1 MTVDKARFD
10 KEGKYIP
17 DHYLLKIDG
26 FGGVRV
32 SEYAEEKGKVDYFTL
47 SECIRYIHNFECFY
61 RIKDWEYSNLE
72 DMDDVFDWALV
83 GDTAYDFLKKNN
95 EVVAYS
101 NSTNLYAWGIPCIGK
116 SWKLELTSIDFNNEQ
131 VTEI

>member
-32 SEYAEEKGKVDYFTL
+32 SDYAEEKGKVDYFTL
-47 SECIRYIHNFECFY
+47 SECIRYIYNYKC
-61 RIKDWEYSNLE
+61 INSIDDWEYSNT
-72 DMDDVFDWALV
+72 DMDDWYDWCLIS
-83 GDTAYDFLKKNN
+83 DDAYDFLKKHN
-95 EVVAYS
+95 EAVAS
-101 NSTNLYAWGIPCIGK
+101 SSSTNLYLWGIPCIGK
-116 SWKLELTSIDFNNEQ
+116 SWKLELTSIDFNDEQ